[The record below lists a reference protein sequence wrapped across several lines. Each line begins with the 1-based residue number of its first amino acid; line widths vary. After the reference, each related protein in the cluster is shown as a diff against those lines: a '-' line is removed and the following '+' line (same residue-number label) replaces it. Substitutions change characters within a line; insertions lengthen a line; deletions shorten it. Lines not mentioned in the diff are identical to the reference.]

1 MATMALTV
9 SRGLNDQLKIERKT
23 LYIIMLDM
31 LDIMNKI
38 EIIRGGYLFFLNL
51 VVFIDLLFIKM
62 LGSALLRSR

>member
-51 VVFIDLLFIKM
+51 VVFIVLLFIKM

>member
-31 LDIMNKI
+31 MDIMNKI

-51 VVFIDLLFIKM
+51 VVFIVLLFIKM